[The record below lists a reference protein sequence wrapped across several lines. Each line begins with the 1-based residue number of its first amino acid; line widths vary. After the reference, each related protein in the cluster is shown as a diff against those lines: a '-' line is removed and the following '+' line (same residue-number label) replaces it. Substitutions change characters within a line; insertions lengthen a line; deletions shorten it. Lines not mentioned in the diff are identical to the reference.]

1 MPGVVIPVMAYYP
14 EPTLDYS
21 LVGSDFSLVE
31 TFLEGGSPAPES
43 VLRAASQSLQ
53 GLFPTGMVNYDTTTG
68 KVSLSVEN
76 VDRSR
81 AEAFLDALRTDV
93 KFAQMAEIQG
103 K

>member
-1 MPGVVIPVMAYYP
+1 MNMPGVVIPVMAYYP

-21 LVGSDFSLVE
+21 LIGSDFSIVE
-31 TFLEGGSPAPES
+31 TFLEGASPAPES

-53 GLFPTGMVNYDTTTG
+53 VIFPSGTVDYDTATG

-76 VDRSR
+76 ADRNK

-93 KFAQMAEIQG
+93 KFAQMAQL
-103 K
+103 